1 MPIIYVD
8 KPKGITS
15 NDLCQK
21 LKKYLNATKIGHTGT
36 LDPNATGL
44 MIVLFGEATKANQFM
59 VSDTKE
65 YIATVKIGIETDTL
79 DIDGNILSSKE
90 LKMPSRDILEVTLKS
105 FIKEYDQ
112 YPPLASAIKY
122 NGKKLYE
129 YLRKGEKVEVKPRKI
144 KIYEISLLD
153 IKTDEFIFKTK
164 VSSGTYIRSL
174 VKDILDE
181 LNIIGVLSDLRRTKI
196 NDISIDDAYTL
207 SDIENNKYKTIS
219 LYEELSKRFE
229 VYKTYDPK
237 TIIDGKRIKL
247 DNYQDEVL
255 IIDEDNKCLAVYKK
269 DINDYK
275 CVRGLF

>member
-15 NDLCQK
+15 NELCQK
-21 LKKYLNATKIGHTGT
+21 LKKYLNTTKIGHTGT

-90 LKMPSRDILEVTLKS
+90 LKMPSRDILEATLKS

-129 YLRKGEKVEVKPRKI
+129 YLRKGEKVEVKPRKV
-144 KIYEISLLD
+144 KIYDISLLD

-181 LNIIGVLSDLRRTKI
+181 LNFIGVLSDLRRTKI

-207 SDIENNKYKTIS
+207 SDIENNKFKTIS
-219 LYEELSKRFE
+219 LYEELSKRFD
-229 VYKTYDPK
+229 VYKTSNPK
-237 TIIDGKRIKL
+237 NIIDGKRIML

-255 IIDEDNKCLAVYKK
+255 IVDEDNRCLAVYKK

>member
-21 LKKYLNATKIGHTGT
+21 LKKYLNTTKIGHTGT

-44 MIVLFGEATKANQFM
+44 MIVLFDEATKANQFM

-65 YIATVKIGIETDTL
+65 YIATVKIGIETDSL

-90 LKMPSRDILEVTLKS
+90 LKMPSRDILEATLKS
-105 FIKEYDQ
+105 FIKEYEQ

-129 YLRKGEKVEVKPRKI
+129 YLRKGEKVEVKPRKV

-181 LNIIGVLSDLRRTKI
+181 LNLIGVLSDLRRTKI

-207 SDIENNKYKTIS
+207 SDIENNKYKIIS

-229 VYKTYDPK
+229 VYKTSDPK
-237 TIIDGKRIKL
+237 NIIDGKRIKL

-255 IIDEDNKCLAVYKK
+255 IVDEDNRCLAVYKK